1 MHVNSTKWY
10 ALVMIDNYSKLLL
23 VVLNLDA
30 EHVES

>member
-23 VVLNLDA
+23 VLNLDA